1 MIRLFGVSIVGSILF
16 LVLSETVLIT
26 LCYGA
31 AGYLVWGID
40 VAPILLAE
48 GGWLQILFVVAV
60 IQFGLYFS
68 DLYED
73 FRPRFRTLLLQQ
85 VCTVLGIA
93 FLLQAVILYSGTTMP
108 LPTGIMF
115 YGSAFVLVII
125 PLWRHLYYRLIRNSV
140 AAQKLLF
147 LGMSSVVREIVAR
160 LADRPELGFVAMG
173 YLESGAAPG
182 ADEVGGLPLL
192 GQPEEVESIVRTRK
206 PDRVVVGM
214 SQRREK
220 LPVFQLLNLR
230 FDGIAIEDAATTY
243 ENVFSRVSTRD
254 LRPSQ
259 LIFQAGFG
267 PKPWSV
273 SLQTIYSLI
282 IALVGIILTL
292 PIVLIV
298 YVLVKISSPGPALFR
313 QRRTGR
319 QGTSFMVFKFR
330 SMYVDAEA
338 TTGAVWATK
347 DDPRI
352 TPIGRW
358 LRKLRLDELPQLFN
372 VLRGEMS
379 IVGPRPERPE
389 FVSVLAEKIPFYSQR
404 HCIKPGI
411 TGWAQIN
418 HKYGDT
424 VEDSVIKLEYD
435 LYYIKNLTPAFD
447 AYIIFHTL
455 KVMLLSRGAQ

>member
-26 LCYGA
+26 LCYA
-31 AGYLVWGID
+31 AAMYLVFGID
-40 VAPILLAE
+40 AEPILFVE
-48 GGWLQILFVVAV
+48 GGWLQILLVVAV

-73 FRPRFRTLLLQQ
+73 FRPRFQMLLLQQ
-85 VCTVLGIA
+85 VCMVLGVA
-93 FLLQAVILYSGTTMP
+93 FLLQAIFGYGRSTMQ
-108 LPTGIMF
+108 LPKWTMV
-115 YGSAFVLVII
+115 YGSAFVLVVI
-125 PLWRHLYYRLIRNSV
+125 PMWRQLYYRLVRNSV

-147 LGMSSVVREIVAR
+147 LGSSSVVREIVAR
-160 LADRPELGFVAMG
+160 LTDRPELGFVAMG
-173 YLESGAAPG
+173 YLESATTP
-182 ADEVGGLPLL
+182 EVDGIGGLPLL
-192 GQPEEVESIVRTRK
+192 GQLEEVENIVRTRK

-214 SQRREK
+214 SERREK
-220 LPVFQLLNLR
+220 LPVLQLLNLR

-259 LIFQAGFG
+259 LIFLAGFG

-273 SLQTIYSLI
+273 TLQTIYSLI
-282 IALVGIILTL
+282 IALVAIILTL
-292 PIVLIV
+292 PIVIIV
-298 YVLVKISSPGPALFR
+298 YVLVKISSPGPALFK
-313 QRRTGR
+313 QKRTGR
-319 QGTSFMVFKFR
+319 QGVPFMVFKFR

-338 TTGAVWATK
+338 ATGAVWATK
-347 DDPRI
+347 NDPRI

-424 VEDSVIKLEYD
+424 IEDSVIKLEYD